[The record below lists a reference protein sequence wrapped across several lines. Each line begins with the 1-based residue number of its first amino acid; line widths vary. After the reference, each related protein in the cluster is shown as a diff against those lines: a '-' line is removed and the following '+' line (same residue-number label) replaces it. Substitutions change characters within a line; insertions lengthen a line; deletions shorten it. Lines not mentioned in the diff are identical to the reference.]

1 MYKLDLEK
9 VEKLEIKLPAI
20 IGSYREQGNSKQ
32 HIYFSFI
39 DYTKAF
45 DCVGHKNSLLMR
57 MKGESEKACLKLN
70 IQKTNILTSSPITSW
85 KINGG
90 KWKQWHILFTWAP
103 KITED
108 CDCSHEI
115 KGHLLLGRKVVTKLD
130 SKLKSRGI
138 TCQQQSIYS
147 KLCFFQ
153 STCMNVRVGT

>member
-1 MYKLDLEK
+1 
-9 VEKLEIKLPAI
+9 
-20 IGSYREQGNSKQ
+20 
-32 HIYFSFI
+32 
-39 DYTKAF
+39 
-45 DCVGHKNSLLMR
+45 MR

-115 KGHLLLGRKVVTKLD
+115 KRHLLLGRKVVTNLVCVSHSVMSD
-130 SKLKSRGI
+130 SLQPHGLQPASLLCPWNSPGKNTGRGNHSLLQGI
-138 TCQQQSIYS
+138 FLTQGSSPGLLHCRQILFYLNHQGSP
-147 KLCFFQ
+147 
-153 STCMNVRVGT
+153 